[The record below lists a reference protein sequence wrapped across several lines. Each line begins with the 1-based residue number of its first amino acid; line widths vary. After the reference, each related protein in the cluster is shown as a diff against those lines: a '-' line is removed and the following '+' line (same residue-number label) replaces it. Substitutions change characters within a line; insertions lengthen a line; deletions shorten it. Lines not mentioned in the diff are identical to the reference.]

1 MEILKEVCTCDDFT
15 DEPCPR
21 HKRENELQDMVIEL
35 RKDNRILRDIIFGY
49 NKHLVEMQM
58 DCMKYLD
65 PGNTEC
71 GEDWFIGRII
81 YYLDNPALQS
91 IQRHSSGFGEKH

>member
-35 RKDNRILRDIIFGY
+35 RKENKILRDIIFGY

-58 DCMKYLD
+58 DIDRM
-65 PGNTEC
+65 
-71 GEDWFIGRII
+71 I